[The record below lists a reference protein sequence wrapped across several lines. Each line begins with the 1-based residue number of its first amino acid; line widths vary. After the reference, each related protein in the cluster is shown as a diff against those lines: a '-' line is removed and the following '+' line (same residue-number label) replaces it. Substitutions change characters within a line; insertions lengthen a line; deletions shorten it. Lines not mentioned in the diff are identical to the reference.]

1 MEKNTHIN
9 TYLTFVIW
17 DAELQKNLQNA
28 DLTSLK
34 VSKFQNWFMKSLF
47 LPEYE
52 PNFVRITSLYCAIL
66 QGKNPYNFWFI
77 FWQKRWLHKTIL
89 KFSDLYTTINKITQ
103 LYKKQT
109 IYYHLTYWLDH
120 IILVVHQLGFSIYI
134 FKVVNLL
141 LNTCRD
147 FFFIFVSES

>member
-1 MEKNTHIN
+1 MIYE
-9 TYLTFVIW
+9 VI
-17 DAELQKNLQNA
+17 
-28 DLTSLK
+28 
-34 VSKFQNWFMKSLF
+34 VSA
-47 LPEYE
+47 
-52 PNFVRITSLYCAIL
+52 RIWTSLYSVIL
-66 QGKNPYNFWFI
+66 QGRNPYNFWLI
-77 FWQKRWLHKTIL
+77 FCKKRWLHKSIL

-147 FFFIFVSES
+147 LFFSYLYLSLKVYFFWFDTWIRPKPLLKIGKAPCVRTILVYLETTT